1 MSQDVPERRQRASDK
16 EREDTAASLRTA
28 FEEGRLDQEEHER
41 RVGAVFGATT
51 QGELQTLVN
60 DLPGNT
66 ERTEKNIVSTQ
77 RKTGT
82 NPVAV
87 WGIFTAVTFVLWA
100 VPALIMGYP
109 LGLLGWAVFCGFW
122 GIPAFVVTATRRRG

>member
-1 MSQDVPERRQRASDK
+1 MPQDVPERRQRASDK

-41 RVGAVFGATT
+41 RIGAVFSATT
-51 QGELQTLVN
+51 HGELQALVD
-60 DLPGNT
+60 DLPADT
-66 ERTEKNIVSTQ
+66 ERTEEDTVST
-77 RKTGT
+77 RRRTGT
-82 NPVAV
+82 NPMAV
-87 WGIFTAVTFVLWA
+87 WGIFAAVTFVVWA

-122 GIPAFVVTATRRRG
+122 GIPAFVVAATRRRG